1 MDEFQVELFI
11 PTLAQLPLGLTG
23 VANLV
28 TAFLQSSEISKTV
41 SFKSIKF
48 RKLISISELNDSYLK
63 SMSQYKFMEVLL
75 LQ

>member
-28 TAFLQSSEISKTV
+28 TAFFYCSEISKIV
-41 SFKSIKF
+41 SFGTKIMAKAG
-48 RKLISISELNDSYLK
+48 REL
-63 SMSQYKFMEVLL
+63 E
-75 LQ
+75 